1 MLIVQAKAV
10 YARPNCTH
18 VIMDAVHLPVEC
30 DICHQPS
37 TMGWLY
43 ECQQDRLQAVVASR
57 IKSTVPPNPVDSP
70 LIREL
75 QALRFSGSVIQ
86 QAADGLYTDAQVN
99 LLKAQKA
106 KVNKLLEET
115 CRQPDVRTS
124 DDDRLMEALH
134 PNITVRRRKGSK
146 KGIFPGPISRIHATA
161 KCNLRCC
168 HVRCPG
174 CHILSNATRPAAHT
188 TEIAYSPRSTASPT
202 TSMPPTQTPSSWE

>member
-1 MLIVQAKAV
+1 
-10 YARPNCTH
+10 
-18 VIMDAVHLPVEC
+18 MDAVHLPAEC
-30 DICHQPS
+30 DICHEPS

-57 IKSTVPPNPVDSP
+57 IKSTAPPSPADSP

-75 QALRFSGSVIQ
+75 QALRFSPSVIQ
-86 QAADGLYTDAQVN
+86 QAANGLYTDAQVD

-115 CRQPDVRTS
+115 CRQPDVRTPG
-124 DDDRLMEALH
+124 DDRLMEALH

-146 KGIFPGPISRIHATA
+146 KSIFPGLIHATA

-168 HVRCPG
+168 HVRCPRL
-174 CHILSNATRPAAHT
+174 HILSNAIRPADHT
-188 TEIAYSPRSTASPT
+188 IETACLPRSTALPT
-202 TSMPPTQTPSSWE
+202 T